1 MRGHVAWLLGGALA
15 FGAAA
20 GWAADDD
27 LSIVKKAVTAE
38 NAGAGTSDPKGA
50 PRAVRK
56 GPEPQWLRVRILDKG
71 EKKSKVSINLPLSLV
86 KALGHD
92 EPFDWHC
99 GKADKARKESR
110 CSLRL
115 SDLLATLEA
124 GQEFVQIDDEDAT
137 IRVYVE

>member
-1 MRGHVAWLLGGALA
+1 MRGQLAWLLGAGLA
-15 FGAAA
+15 FAAA
-20 GWAADDD
+20 TGWAADDD
-27 LSIVKKAVTAE
+27 LSIVKKAVTADSS
-38 NAGAGTSDPKGA
+38 GTGTSEPKA
-50 PRAVRK
+50 TPRAVRK
-56 GPEPQWLRVRILDKG
+56 GPEPQWLRVRIVDKG

-86 KALGHD
+86 KAFGHD